1 VGSKKLGS
9 EEYGLGKEIQ
19 VRDDL
24 CNVLRERIVNLH
36 YKPGEA
42 LNEKKLAD
50 EFQVSRTPVREALIR
65 LAGEK
70 LVTIV
75 AHSGARV
82 SDINLRDLQEL
93 IELREILERGVGR
106 LAALNITEEQIR
118 DLEQLSKSV
127 RQVKEED
134 FSQLADYDMR
144 FHKLIREASRNHYLD
159 EYLSVVQNQFFRIQ
173 RLISHKPRLIL
184 TDLTQYIQALTR
196 RDADQM
202 EQLMVDHVEHF
213 VDSVRRY
220 FKIAK

>member
-1 VGSKKLGS
+1 M
-9 EEYGLGKEIQ
+9 
-19 VRDDL
+19 RDDV

-93 IELREILERGVGR
+93 IELREMLERGVGR
-106 LAALNITEEQIR
+106 LAALNISEEQIR
-118 DLEQLSKSV
+118 DLEQLYKGV
-127 RQVKEED
+127 RRVKNED
-134 FSQLADYDMR
+134 FSQLADYDMQ
-144 FHKLIREASRNHYLD
+144 FHKLIREASRNRYLD

-184 TDLTQYIQALTR
+184 TDLTQYIQALKR

-220 FKIAK
+220 FKIVK

>member
-1 VGSKKLGS
+1 MRGDV
-9 EEYGLGKEIQ
+9 
-19 VRDDL
+19 

-65 LAGEK
+65 LAGEN

-93 IELREILERGVGR
+93 IELREMLERGVGR

-118 DLEQLSKSV
+118 DLEQLSKGV
-127 RQVKEED
+127 RQVKKED
-134 FSQLADYDMR
+134 FSQLAD
-144 FHKLIREASRNHYLD
+144 
-159 EYLSVVQNQFFRIQ
+159 
-173 RLISHKPRLIL
+173 
-184 TDLTQYIQALTR
+184 
-196 RDADQM
+196 
-202 EQLMVDHVEHF
+202 
-213 VDSVRRY
+213 
-220 FKIAK
+220 